1 LRRDAADG
9 GDSTR
14 RALSAELALRRAP
27 AERGDECGGNVH
39 LLPGVDRRLPGRARN
54 QRQQSGRAGR
64 RGGLSLRAA
73 FDFVPGSDQLLSR
86 GGMGAMDTAR
96 DREIVSTGGLGGL
109 EGARLR
115 RDVEVVFAGGGV
127 RRAAD
132 IRRWNAVHAL
142 HGDRLLGQLHLF
154 VARAWTGRS
163 ASPLELP

>member
-1 LRRDAADG
+1 
-9 GDSTR
+9 
-14 RALSAELALRRAP
+14 
-27 AERGDECGGNVH
+27 
-39 LLPGVDRRLPGRARN
+39 
-54 QRQQSGRAGR
+54 SGRAGR
-64 RGGLSLRAA
+64 RGDLHLRRPY
-73 FDFVPGSDQLLSR
+73 DFVPGSDQLLSR

-154 VARAWTGRS
+154 VARAWTGR
-163 ASPLELP
+163 AAIPLALHCGVRGDGRLRLAALGRPATADQGIATAERSRRD